1 MERTVGVGATTI
13 TCNNPVLHSITLLFY
28 FPSTVYQTLHLFWRG
43 KQINVTVKVKY
54 SAFVGLILYLGKGK
68 YFSIWGLFRGR
79 GMWLLK
85 KFTTLIN
92 RSDDELLSN
101 DIYIYS
107 LPKTTSVSFPSLSFL
122 FWSQHQ
128 HSVPGIPSSIYGHLL
143 EYYTGF
149 FSLFVSKFVCRLPYI
164 DTFISCLFLGGTYFK
179 RMYCW
184 HKYVSSESRL
194 TGQNLFGI
202 F

>member
-1 MERTVGVGATTI
+1 MPKMERTVGVGGTTI

-92 RSDDELLSN
+92 RFDDELLSN
-101 DIYIYS
+101 DIYIAFRRQHPFS
-107 LPKTTSVSFPSLSFL
+107 SFL
-122 FWSQHQ
+122 FRSRHQ
-128 HSVPGIPSSIYGHLL
+128 HSIPGIPSSI
-143 EYYTGF
+143 
-149 FSLFVSKFVCRLPYI
+149 
-164 DTFISCLFLGGTYFK
+164 
-179 RMYCW
+179 
-184 HKYVSSESRL
+184 
-194 TGQNLFGI
+194 
-202 F
+202 